1 MDKCPICLEN
11 LDAAS
16 PVLPCGHRCHAS
28 CLGQLAKANGSA
40 PTRRGAVI
48 ACPSCR
54 QESRVAAPTPVAA
67 FDVGDAVLALWGHK
81 WFPGEVYAVKD
92 GGSAYEIAWDD
103 EDSSNKVPASRVRA
117 APLTVAVDALATRAA
132 EAIRAKAS
140 RFTGV
145 YWDKGCSTW
154 RASITRRRYNIPL
167 GRFDVEEDA
176 ARAYDAALVKYGL
189 QANSRRISNFPGE
202 APLASVLAAL
212 PDLSPHPPPA
222 PLPEKRK
229 RTRKVIVDAPDERPA
244 NEKRRAK
251 RPRKREIGKK
261 SGKCVEGAVQKANG
275 KWTNRGMFPGREFDD
290 LDAYRAA
297 KKQRKE
303 RHAAYSVQAH
313 PHDRRYR

>member
-1 MDKCPICLEN
+1 M
-11 LDAAS
+11 
-16 PVLPCGHRCHAS
+16 
-28 CLGQLAKANGSA
+28 
-40 PTRRGAVI
+40 
-48 ACPSCR
+48 
-54 QESRVAAPTPVAA
+54 
-67 FDVGDAVLALWGHK
+67 
-81 WFPGEVYAVKD
+81 KD

-222 PLPEKRK
+222 PLPEKR
-229 RTRKVIVDAPDERPA
+229 RRVPKVIVDPEAPRLVEGHRSRYRPPQ
-244 NEKRRAK
+244 KRRT
-251 RPRKREIGKK
+251 
-261 SGKCVEGAVQKANG
+261 SKCVEGATQKKNG
-275 KWTNRGMFPGREFDD
+275 KWINTFMFPGREFDD

-303 RHAAYSVQAH
+303 RRTAYSDH
-313 PHDRRYR
+313 IKR